1 MKGLDLYKWIAGSMN
16 DFAKPFREN
25 EALYNQARSFWR
37 HLESASAIIIAIF
50 VVLGIAF
57 AVWYYTAYN
66 NKPGRHYHP
75 KHWLIFLACVFGATF
90 LLTWGFEFI
99 AVKPT
104 LDGAT
109 MVQLKIA
116 LGNAIYASGLY
127 FFMSLI
133 WCNFLPTNACRI
145 FKI

>member
-1 MKGLDLYKWIAGSMN
+1 MKFINLYKWIAGSMN

-25 EALYNQARSFWR
+25 EALYNQAKSFWR
-37 HLESASAIIIAIF
+37 HLESSSAFIIAIF
-50 VVLGIAF
+50 LVLGFAF
-57 AVWYYTAYN
+57 AIWYYSAYN
-66 NKPGRHYHP
+66 NNPGRHYHP
-75 KHWLIFLACVFGATF
+75 KYWLIFLACVFGATF

-104 LDGAT
+104 LDGAL

-116 LGNAIYASGLY
+116 FANAIYATGLY
-127 FFMSLI
+127 FLISLI
-133 WCNFLPTNACRI
+133 WCNFLPTNACRL